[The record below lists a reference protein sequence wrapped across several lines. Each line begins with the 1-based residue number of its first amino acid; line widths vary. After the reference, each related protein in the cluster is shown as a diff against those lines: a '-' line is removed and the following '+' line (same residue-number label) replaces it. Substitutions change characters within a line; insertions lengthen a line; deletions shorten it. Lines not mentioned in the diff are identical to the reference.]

1 MCGAPEGELYDV
13 TLLQD
18 DEITPYEPNDNVI
31 NELTML
37 ISKSGLYNE
46 IHSNPSDKTD
56 SNGTWAD
63 KYALVEFIRRILLH
77 HADSLVIEFQK
88 QYNHNDSKVDNENP
102 LMITITDASVDAI
115 QSLRSST
122 VRNGVL
128 CARAII
134 NSYFKLQWSEGQL
147 LRIVIELVNRT
158 TVGPRFICEQA
169 GEVLAAMITI
179 LPPLL
184 SIQLLVPSIGHK
196 NADACSKVYSLIAES
211 SLKLTE
217 IVYQP
222 LSLLPS
228 TCTINKLIDAL
239 SKGLNAKRPQAR
251 DLCRKAF
258 RHIQVIMVINYNY
271 HNISFL
277 HSLLLGY

>member
-31 NELTML
+31 NELTIL
-37 ISKSGLYNE
+37 ISKSGLYNVVN
-46 IHSNPSDKTD
+46 SNTADKTD
-56 SNGTWAD
+56 NNGTWAD
-63 KYALVEFIRRILLH
+63 KYALVEFIRRVLLH
-77 HADSLVIEFQK
+77 HTDSLLIEF
-88 QYNHNDSKVDNENP
+88 HSDSKIDSENQ
-102 LMITITDASVDAI
+102 LMITITDAIVDAI

-128 CARAII
+128 CARAVI
-134 NSYFKLQWSEGQL
+134 NTHSKLKWSEGHI
-147 LRIVIELVNRT
+147 LRLVTDLVNRT
-158 TVGPRFICEQA
+158 SVGPRFICEQA
-169 GEVLAAMITI
+169 AEVLAAMIIT

-184 SIQLLVPSIGHK
+184 SIQLLAPSISHK
-196 NADACSKVYSLIAES
+196 NADACSKVFSLIAES

-222 LSLLPS
+222 LSSVPS

-258 RHIQVIMVINYNY
+258 RHIQDTMV
-271 HNISFL
+271 
-277 HSLLLGY
+277 